1 MTDAAQEPIT
11 IYFNA
16 QCSKSRQAL
25 GLIEDQGEPYAVV
38 EYLKAPPDRSTLEGI
53 LARLE
58 GSPIELVRTDDSAF
72 RELDVDKK
80 TLATPAAVANFLV
93 SHPELMQRP
102 VVLRG
107 DTAVIARPPELVA
120 RVLN

>member
-72 RELDVDKK
+72 RELGVDKK

>member
-1 MTDAAQEPIT
+1 MTDAALEPIT

-25 GLIEDQGEPYAVV
+25 GLIEDQGEPYTVV
-38 EYLKAPPDRSTLEGI
+38 EYLKTPPDRPTLEAI
-53 LARLE
+53 LVRLE
-58 GSPIELVRTDDSAF
+58 GPPIELVRTDDPAF
-72 RELDVDKK
+72 RELGVNKR
-80 TLATPAAVANFLV
+80 TLTTPAAVADFLV
-93 SHPELMQRP
+93 SRPELMQRP

-120 RVLN
+120 RVLD